1 LEKIGNGDILI
12 IKLINTKIMIMTK
25 NEIEE
30 FDKASKPLIEYLAKN
45 HHPHMTV
52 IVKNDSAEIM
62 EGKRRFLTTDF
73 I

>member
-1 LEKIGNGDILI
+1 
-12 IKLINTKIMIMTK
+12 MIMTK